1 MKKILCLII
10 ICLTVY
16 TIYYFNHT
24 DKINYLSIGDSL
36 SVGIDSNGN
45 TNYGFSNYLAKYLK
59 ENDLLKKYNNDFS
72 LNDTRIIDL
81 LNKLTTNQ
89 TIKSNGTS
97 LSFKKCLREAD
108 LITLSVGMDDILT
121 NLTLSTVSV
130 ENLTNE
136 EITAIVDK
144 TIKDLEKLF
153 KELRKYAKE
162 EIIFIG
168 FYNPLEEENLTTERL
183 YNYLITK
190 TKALCKKYEIEYL
203 DIYNLFKNNKNYI
216 DNPTNIYPSR
226 EAYQLIANKIIENYL

>member
-1 MKKILCLII
+1 
-10 ICLTVY
+10 
-16 TIYYFNHT
+16 
-24 DKINYLSIGDSL
+24 
-36 SVGIDSNGN
+36 
-45 TNYGFSNYLAKYLK
+45 
-59 ENDLLKKYNNDFS
+59 
-72 LNDTRIIDL
+72 
-81 LNKLTTNQ
+81 
-89 TIKSNGTS
+89 
-97 LSFKKCLREAD
+97 
-108 LITLSVGMDDILT
+108 MDDILT

-216 DNPTNIYPSR
+216 DNPTNIYPSP